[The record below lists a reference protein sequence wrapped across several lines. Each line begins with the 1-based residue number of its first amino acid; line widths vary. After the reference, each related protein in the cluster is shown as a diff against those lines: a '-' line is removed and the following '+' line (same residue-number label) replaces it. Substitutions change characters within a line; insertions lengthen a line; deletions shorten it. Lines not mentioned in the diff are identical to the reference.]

1 MTDNKD
7 KKPSP
12 VTTAILDGVCETL
25 GIYRRES
32 AKEVK
37 YDYEWLESPLAKS
50 RYSLTHTAQDPLLKV
65 LAALL
70 QPEPPPDKPKPDG
83 AVAPPKLPCFFR
95 VHKDVPLGLAVRTVD
110 TALGV
115 DVVAM
120 LPKNASLAPN
130 PAALKPP
137 RPPPTL
143 LARARLARLITG
155 GNVAEL
161 EKPVT
166 LGLELHLAHKP
177 AVGEPELRPFT
188 ALALEVGVDDK
199 APVSLV
205 VTDATALTVTNGEAA
220 ARRTVTWNR
229 GDSLVRPLVHAG
241 LVLLRAMLVWLAEKN
256 SKDKDHA
263 AVRVRNHLFP
273 LVEGFPGLKPFP
285 LAAFQ
290 GDFAALR
297 DWLKSFLQPT
307 VVMTVLEHLRAL
319 VSGEQD
325 GKTAPGSAIAWMT
338 ARPAGTDYTAPNPR
352 DFGLIVRTTGDE
364 FRGSAALGLR
374 GQASWKFGDAVRIG
388 LALEGELVRASW
400 DLQLENNGQ
409 PKASA
414 KARASTGSANVFL
427 VIEGVAGVS
436 LCDTAH
442 NNLASVG
449 ALARL
454 ELGASLSTAGLLPE
468 LRATF
473 RTTGTDGKPQDVTRS
488 LGALLHELREAAEAQ
503 AQAVLAAAGAQA
515 QAAIDAAWDAIKPL
529 LDELMAVVV
538 QLQQAVVALVAK
550 LAEVLPTPVHDAL
563 VELLADIRTKIDDR
577 LESKNISGLP
587 AGLVDLAKLR
597 GLVAATITWTRTEAP
612 KILPAVP
619 TVADTL
625 DLDLGLA
632 TLQLAANLDPN
643 NPDAASFGAT
653 LTPKLE
659 KFTDGLPVR
668 LSPGTSIGVSLTPS
682 SEPGLTFVAGLELAP
697 IADLPLTPGIKFS
710 LDTNTNAPRID
721 VELRPNNN
729 SQPPANAAANALASL
744 RVLGGTP
751 VAALEQVRDL
761 AQKLVRPLI
770 NTGRL
775 KNVSLAPDLPALKL
789 LEIAGFTAN
798 GFAPPDPAVAA
809 QNLLDP
815 DRPGRRRARP
825 GRGRG
830 RPGRGLG
837 RRPHLHP
844 RHPHDRRQQP
854 LARRRRLLR
863 RHRFGPRPAAQRRQ
877 ARPERRAQRHHP
889 LAHRPGRPRLR
900 RRLRVRRHPDRQGL
914 GRRRRAE
921 AAQGRPRAPR
931 RPPPARARRRR
942 QGRQGRGR
950 PALDRQGQPGH
961 PPRPRLGGPIWLLRQ
976 VPVRRP
982 EARAADRPRD
992 RPARRQAP
1000 DRHAAAAADDAGA
1013 EADADD
1019 AQARPRRHL

>member
-256 SKDKDHA
+256 RKDKDHA
-263 AVRVRNHLFP
+263 AVRVRDHLLP

-297 DWLKSFLQPT
+297 DWLKSFLQPL
-307 VVMTVLEHLRAL
+307 VAMTVLEHLRAL
-319 VSGEQD
+319 VSGKQD
-325 GKTAPGSAIAWMT
+325 DKTAPGSAIAWMT
-338 ARPAGTDYTAPNPR
+338 ERPAGTDYTAPNPG
-352 DFGLIVRTTGDE
+352 DFGLVVRTTGDE
-364 FRGSAALGLR
+364 SRGSAALGLR
-374 GQASWKFGDAVRIG
+374 GQASWKFGNAVRIG

-400 DLQLENNGQ
+400 DLQFENNGQ

-427 VIEGVAGVS
+427 VIEGIANAE
-436 LCDTAH
+436 LCDTAYG
-442 NNLASVG
+442 NLASVG

-473 RTTGTDGKPQDVTRS
+473 RTTGTDGKPLDVTRS

-503 AQAVLAAAGAQA
+503 LQAVEAAAAAEA
-515 QAAIDAAWDAIKPL
+515 QAAIDAAWAAIKPL
-529 LDELMAVVV
+529 IDDLKAVVV
-538 QLQQAVVALVAK
+538 QLAQAVN
-550 LAEVLPTPVHDAL
+550 AL
-563 VELLADIRTKIDDR
+563 VEKLAGVLPGPVRIALENLLADIRDKLEAR
-577 LESKNISGLP
+577 LFSKDLSGLP
-587 AGLVDLAKLR
+587 AGLVDPAKLR
-597 GLVAATITWTRTEAP
+597 GLVEAAITWTRTEVT
-612 KILPAVP
+612 KHLPVVP
-619 TVADTL
+619 DTL

-632 TLQLAANLDPN
+632 TLQLAANFDPN
-643 NPDAASFGAT
+643 NHDAASFGAT
-653 LTPKLE
+653 LTPKLDR
-659 KFTDGLPVR
+659 FT
-668 LSPGTSIGVSLTPS
+668 
-682 SEPGLTFVAGLELAP
+682 
-697 IADLPLTPGIKFS
+697 
-710 LDTNTNAPRID
+710 
-721 VELRPNNN
+721 
-729 SQPPANAAANALASL
+729 PACPCAS
-744 RVLGGTP
+744 R
-751 VAALEQVRDL
+751 
-761 AQKLVRPLI
+761 
-770 NTGRL
+770 
-775 KNVSLAPDLPALKL
+775 
-789 LEIAGFTAN
+789 
-798 GFAPPDPAVAA
+798 
-809 QNLLDP
+809 
-815 DRPGRRRARP
+815 
-825 GRGRG
+825 
-830 RPGRGLG
+830 
-837 RRPHLHP
+837 
-844 RHPHDRRQQP
+844 
-854 LARRRRLLR
+854 
-863 RHRFGPRPAAQRRQ
+863 
-877 ARPERRAQRHHP
+877 
-889 LAHRPGRPRLR
+889 
-900 RRLRVRRHPDRQGL
+900 
-914 GRRRRAE
+914 
-921 AAQGRPRAPR
+921 RAPR
-931 RPPPARARRRR
+931 SASR
-942 QGRQGRGR
+942 
-950 PALDRQGQPGH
+950 
-961 PPRPRLGGPIWLLRQ
+961 
-976 VPVRRP
+976 
-982 EARAADRPRD
+982 
-992 RPARRQAP
+992 
-1000 DRHAAAAADDAGA
+1000 
-1013 EADADD
+1013 
-1019 AQARPRRHL
+1019 